1 MTTLDRA
8 KAETPN
14 GPVSIEICVD
24 SAVSALAAERGGAAR
39 VELCANL
46 WEGGVTPGAGLIEL
60 VRSRT
65 SIGLH
70 VMIRP
75 RSGDFCYTA
84 EEFEIMQ
91 HDILVARK
99 LEADGVVLG
108 LLNPDGSV
116 DVERTR
122 RLVDRARP
130 MNVTFHRAFDTS
142 ADLFRALEDI
152 CSVGADRLLTSGAQ
166 PTALEGASTIA
177 TIVKAAHS
185 RIAIMAGGGV
195 RQHNVAR
202 IMEQTG
208 VREIHASLKSPSAS
222 PMIDRNPRL
231 TLAATPANECQNVQV
246 LEEDVRNLRRAAA
259 GPA

>member
-8 KAETPN
+8 NAETPN

-24 SAVSALAAERGGAAR
+24 SAASALAAERGGAAR

-46 WEGGVTPGAGLIEL
+46 WEGGVTPSAGLIEL
-60 VRSRT
+60 VRST

-108 LLNPDGSV
+108 LLNPDGSI

-122 RLVDRARP
+122 RLVDLARP
-130 MNVTFHRAFDTS
+130 MNVTFHRAFDMS

-208 VREIHASLKSPSAS
+208 VREIHASLKNSIAS
-222 PMIDRNPRL
+222 PMIDRNPRI
-231 TLAATPANECQNVQV
+231 TLAATPANECQNFQV